1 MVLKKLGSLFK
12 MNVGISP
19 EDVLVRA
26 QDTPN
31 PYAIKFV
38 VNHALKEV
46 GKATFNSVEECRDL
60 PLVESVLNI
69 NGVKQV
75 YLFENTLTVTH
86 DGSVPIEDLKDCVT
100 AVLKTR
106 LSIHNPNFQTD
117 IEKENSQTHSPA
129 LGKKEHKDPFLN
141 AVEEVLDR
149 TIRPGL
155 QADGGDVEIIS
166 YKDGELRI
174 LYQGACGGCPSAMMG
189 TLDAIQNI
197 LRTELDVPD
206 LYVIPI

>member
-1 MVLKKLGSLFK
+1 
-12 MNVGISP
+12 MNTSFSSD
-19 EDVLVRA
+19 DVLVRA

-31 PYAIKFV
+31 PYAVKFI

-46 GKATFNSVEECRDL
+46 GRATFYSPEECRDL
-60 PLVESVLNI
+60 PLVEAVLNI
-69 NGVKQV
+69 KGVKQI
-75 YLFENTLTVTH
+75 YLFENTATVSF
-86 DGSVPIEDLKDCVT
+86 DGSVSTEDLKDCVT

-106 LSIHNPNFQTD
+106 LPIHNPNFQSEE
-117 IEKENSQTHSPA
+117 EKHLSSSSSNQGRKEHENS
-129 LGKKEHKDPFLN
+129 FLN
-141 AVEEVLDR
+141 EVEEVLDR

-166 YKDGELRI
+166 LKDDELKI

-197 LRTELDVPD
+197 LRQELDRPD